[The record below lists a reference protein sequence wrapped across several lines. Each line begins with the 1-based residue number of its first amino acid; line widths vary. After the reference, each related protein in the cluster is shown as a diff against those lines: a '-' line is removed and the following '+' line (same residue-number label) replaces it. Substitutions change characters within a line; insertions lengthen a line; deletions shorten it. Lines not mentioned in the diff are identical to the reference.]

1 MNIDQEFGDE
11 SEVISSVFQIV
22 DLAGSE
28 RNKKSHAKGV
38 AFKEAISINTELF

>member
-1 MNIDQEFGDE
+1 MDIEQAIGEE

-28 RNKKSHAKGV
+28 RNKKTEAKG
-38 AFKEAISINTELF
+38 AALKEAISINTELF